1 VGNCDN
7 KKIPVLAAFKDDDG
21 GEGVQT
27 KQIRIWNLEELV
39 NDKNQ
44 EIF

>member
-7 KKIPVLAAFKDDDG
+7 KKIPVLEAFKDDG
-21 GEGVQT
+21 GQVCT
-27 KQIRIWNLEELV
+27 DKTDKDLELGRTG

-44 EIF
+44 EII

>member
-7 KKIPVLAAFKDDDG
+7 KKIPVLEAFKDDAG
-21 GEGVQT
+21 AGVQT

-44 EIF
+44 ETI